1 MTVGKIAS
9 STGVHILIPKVDSD
23 WVYLE
28 HVHLWISHYAL
39 RDMIDNLRS
48 YVPTLMANGNRAV

>member
-28 HVHLWISHYAL
+28 HVHHYAL